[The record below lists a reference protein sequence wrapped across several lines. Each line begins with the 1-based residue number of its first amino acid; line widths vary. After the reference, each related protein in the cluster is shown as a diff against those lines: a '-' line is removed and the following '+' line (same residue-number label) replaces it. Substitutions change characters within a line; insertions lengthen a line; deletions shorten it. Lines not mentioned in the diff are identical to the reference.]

1 MADSEIRMLYETKNV
16 LIDVAPA
23 AKSKLNSI
31 TSNAKGKVM
40 ASRTL
45 IFLFFSMAS
54 SFRSLRVAAIWMT
67 A

>member
-1 MADSEIRMLYETKNV
+1 MADSEIRMLYETKDV

-31 TSNAKGKVM
+31 TRNAKGNVIANKM
-40 ASRTL
+40 L

-54 SFRSLRVAAIWMT
+54 SFRPLRAAAI
-67 A
+67 